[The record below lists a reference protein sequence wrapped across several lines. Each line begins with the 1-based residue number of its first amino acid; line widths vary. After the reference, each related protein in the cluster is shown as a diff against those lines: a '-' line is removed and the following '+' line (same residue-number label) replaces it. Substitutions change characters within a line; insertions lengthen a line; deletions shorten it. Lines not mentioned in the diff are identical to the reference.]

1 MKLIHLSD
9 LHLGKRVNEFS
20 MMEEQK
26 YILNEILNIVDK
38 EKADGVLIAGD
49 VYDKPIPPAEAVQL
63 FDSFLNG
70 LAERN
75 LRTFIISGNH
85 DSPERLSFGGELM
98 KGRGVYVSPVFR
110 SVPEP
115 VVLQD
120 EFGELNMY
128 MLPFVKPV
136 HVRHVLGI
144 EEEQGSE
151 KLTTYNEAVQAVVE
165 AMHVNPTKRN
175 VLLSHQFVT
184 GAVRSESEEVSVGGL
199 DNVDTSCFDVFDY
212 VALGHIHGPQH
223 ISREEV
229 RYSGTP
235 LKYSFSESRHQKSVP
250 VVELKKKGEVEIR
263 LVPLAPR
270 TDMREIKGTYERLM
284 SREFYHGTNTGDYL
298 HITLTDEEDIPDVLN
313 KLRVVYPNIMKLD
326 YENTRTKR
334 QQAMELL
341 EDVKQK
347 SPLELFEEFYEI
359 QNNQP
364 MSEEQEIWMRTWI
377 EKIWE
382 DR

>member
-136 HVRHVLGI
+136 HVQHVLGI

-199 DNVDTSCFDVFDY
+199 DNVDASCFDVFDY

>member
-151 KLTTYNEAVQAVVE
+151 KLTTYNEAVRAVVE

-199 DNVDTSCFDVFDY
+199 DNVDASCFDVFDY

-270 TDMREIKGTYERLM
+270 IDMREIKGTYERLM